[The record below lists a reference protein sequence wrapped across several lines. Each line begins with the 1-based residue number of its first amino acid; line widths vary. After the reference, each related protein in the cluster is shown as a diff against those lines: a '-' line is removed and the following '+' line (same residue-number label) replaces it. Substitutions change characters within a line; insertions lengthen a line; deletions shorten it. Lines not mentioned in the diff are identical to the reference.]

1 MEEVIR
7 LENVCKSFV
16 MGKIKVN
23 ALKGIDLSIG
33 EGEFVAIM
41 GASGSGK
48 TTLLNQIGL
57 LDSPSKGELYVDGVN
72 TTKLDEDKLCEF
84 RLNKIGF
91 VFQFFNLFNELSAL
105 ENVMV
110 PSMLAGNRSSD
121 SKQRAILL
129 LTKVG
134 LEQRKDH
141 YPPELS
147 GGQQQRV
154 AIARALMNDPPIL
167 LTDEPTANL
176 DSSTSKEIIELFKHM
191 NREIGKTVIMVTHE
205 ENFGKIADRIIRLKD
220 GAVDHETNPL
230 E

>member
-7 LENVCKSFV
+7 LENVCKSFI
-16 MGKIKVN
+16 MGKVEVN

-57 LDSPSKGELYVDGVN
+57 LDTPTRGELYIDRVN

-121 SKQRAILL
+121 SKHRAILL
-129 LTKVG
+129 LTRVG

-205 ENFGKIADRIIRLKD
+205 ENFGKMADRIIRLKD
-220 GAVDHETNPL
+220 GTVDEL
-230 E
+230 

>member
-7 LENVCKSFV
+7 LEKVCKNFV
-16 MGKIKVN
+16 MGKIEVN
-23 ALKGIDLSIG
+23 ALKGIDLSI
-33 EGEFVAIM
+33 EKGEFVAIM

-57 LDSPSKGELYVDGVN
+57 LDTPTKGELFIEGVN
-72 TTKLDEDKLCEF
+72 TTKLNEDKLCEF

-110 PSMLAGNRSSD
+110 PSMLAGNRSVKSR
-121 SKQRAILL
+121 QRAILL
-129 LTKVG
+129 LTQVG

-176 DSSTSKEIIELFKHM
+176 DSSTSKEIIELFRHM
-191 NREIGKTVIMVTHE
+191 NREKGKTVIMVTHE
-205 ENFGKIADRIIRLKD
+205 ENFGKMADRIIRLKD
-220 GAVDHETNPL
+220 GAVQ
-230 E
+230 

>member
-1 MEEVIR
+1 MGDVICVKNLYR
-7 LENVCKSFV
+7 SFM
-16 MGKIKVN
+16 MGNIEVN
-23 ALKGIDLSIG
+23 ALRGIDLSIE

-57 LDSPSKGELYVDGVN
+57 LDTPTKGEVYIDGVN
-72 TTKLDEDKLCEF
+72 TTKLDEEKLCEF
-84 RLNKIGF
+84 RLKKIGF

-110 PSMLAGNRSSD
+110 PSMLAGNRSIP
-121 SKQRAILL
+121 SKQRAISL
-129 LTKVG
+129 LTQVG

-141 YPPELS
+141 YPSELS

-205 ENFGKIADRIIRLKD
+205 ENFGRMAGRVIRLKD
-220 GAVDHETNPL
+220 GVIGSD
-230 E
+230 

>member
-1 MEEVIR
+1 MEEMIR
-7 LENVCKSFV
+7 MENVCKSFV
-16 MGKIKVN
+16 MGKVEVN
-23 ALKGIDLSIG
+23 ALKGIDLSIR

-57 LDSPSKGELYVDGVN
+57 LDIPTKGELYIDRVN

-110 PSMLAGNRSSD
+110 PSMLAGNRSPE

-129 LTKVG
+129 LTQVG

-205 ENFGKIADRIIRLKD
+205 ENFGNMADRIIRLKD
-220 GAVDHETNPL
+220 GTVDGL
-230 E
+230 